1 MSDTYKLKIRPE
13 KVAIVE
19 GMKEKLS
26 SEGVVLIA
34 NVINIK
40 NAEAFYQY
48 IAKEVYYERYIQ
60 IENSS

>member
-34 NVINIK
+34 YDKLDVATAMKLRRTFLNM
-40 NAEAFYQY
+40 E
-48 IAKEVYYERYIQ
+48 
-60 IENSS
+60 